1 MSSQVAVSPETI
13 STFWLNGVPPN
24 WALKPL
30 WAVASCNDE
39 TLPENTSIDRAL
51 TYVEISDVSA
61 GRGITGSTEV
71 LFAQAPSRARRVVK
85 QGDIIVSTVRTYL
98 KAIAH
103 ISEQYAG
110 VVVSTGFAVLRPFGL
125 YDRFLAHVLTCEGM
139 IAEVIARSV
148 GVSYPA
154 INSSDLLRIKVPVP
168 PHGEQRA
175 IAAFLDRE
183 TAKIDALVGE
193 QERLLVLLE
202 EKRQA
207 VIANAVTKGLDP
219 TVPMRDS
226 GVEWLGQVPAHW
238 SVATTN
244 MLKAPASTITY
255 GIVQAGPDVEGGIPY
270 VRTSDMSGTEL
281 PLTGY
286 LRTTPEIAAAYERSS
301 IKAGDLVIAIRASIG
316 KTLIVP
322 PELAGGNLTQGT
334 AKIEPGRNIFGKF
347 LCYVLNS
354 VPCQQHFASI
364 AKGTTFKEIT
374 LEMLRKLKVPQ
385 PSRAEQQLIVE
396 HLAAVLPS
404 IGQLISEAETARGL
418 LHERRAA
425 LISAAVTG
433 KLDVRAVA
441 PATEPAL
448 AAE

>member
-1 MSSQVAVSPETI
+1 MSLLSKDWTNWKLKWLCTGGPVYGENIPASAYVPQGLRFIRTTDIDGASGQLLEEGVFVSPDAVSETLADGDLLLSRSGTIGRSFLYDLSSHGPCAFAGYLIRFRPKEPYLRRFLFWFTKSDGFLDQVKSAAVESTI
-13 STFWLNGVPPN
+13 SNFNGQ
-24 WALKPL
+24 
-30 WAVASCNDE
+30 
-39 TLPENTSIDRAL
+39 R
-51 TYVEISDVSA
+51 Y
-61 GRGITGSTEV
+61 
-71 LFAQAPSRARRVVK
+71 
-85 QGDIIVSTVRTYL
+85 
-98 KAIAH
+98 
-103 ISEQYAG
+103 
-110 VVVSTGFAVLRPFGL
+110 
-125 YDRFLAHVLTCEGM
+125 
-139 IAEVIARSV
+139 AEVE
-148 GVSYPA
+148 
-154 INSSDLLRIKVPVP
+154 VPVP
-168 PHGEQRA
+168 FEPFRAQA

-183 TAKIDALVGE
+183 TAKIDALVAE

-202 EKRQA
+202 EKRQTG
-207 VIANAVTKGLDP
+207 IANAVTRGLDP
-219 TVPMRDS
+219 TVPMKDS

-244 MLKAPASTITY
+244 VLKAPASTITY
-255 GIVQAGPDVEGGIPY
+255 GIVQAGPDIEGGIPY
-270 VRTSDMSGTEL
+270 VRTSDMRGTEL

-334 AKIEPGRNIFGKF
+334 AKIEPGRNILGKF

-385 PSRAEQQLIVE
+385 PSSAEQQRIVE
-396 HLAAVLPS
+396 YLAGVLPS
-404 IGQLISEAETARGL
+404 IGQLISEAEIARGL

-433 KLDVRAVA
+433 KLDVRAPA
-441 PATEPAL
+441 PATGPAL

>member
-1 MSSQVAVSPETI
+1 MI
-13 STFWLNGVPPN
+13 SV
-24 WALKPL
+24 
-30 WAVASCNDE
+30 
-39 TLPENTSIDRAL
+39 ID
-51 TYVEISDVSA
+51 
-61 GRGITGSTEV
+61 GSTYG
-71 LFAQAPSRARRVVK
+71 AKMPRASWEFMGSMV
-85 QGDIIVSTVRTYL
+85 
-98 KAIAH
+98 A
-103 ISEQYAG
+103 
-110 VVVSTGFAVLRPFGL
+110 LRPPL
-125 YDRFLAHVLTCEGM
+125 E
-139 IAEVIARSV
+139 
-148 GVSYPA
+148 
-154 INSSDLLRIKVPVP
+154 
-168 PHGEQRA
+168 EQQA

-183 TAKIDALVGE
+183 TAKIDALVAE

-219 TVPMRDS
+219 TVPIKDS

-334 AKIEPGRNIFGKF
+334 AKIEPGRNTLGKF
-347 LCYVLNS
+347 LFYVLNS
-354 VPCQQHFASI
+354 VSCQQHFASI

-385 PSRAEQQLIVE
+385 PSRTEQQLIVD
-396 HLAAVLPS
+396 HLTAVLPS

-441 PATEPAL
+441 RATEPAL

>member
-1 MSSQVAVSPETI
+1 MTGDEQLQHLRAGWILARSDIYLINDRTTI
-13 STFWLNGVPPN
+13 NADELNGQEVFHYSIPN
-24 WALKPL
+24 VQSFGTGCVEQGADVESGKQLITSETLLVSRLNPRKATVCIACAQPITTVASTEFVALKPTNQADIAYL
-30 WAVASCNDE
+30 RY
-39 TLPENTSIDRAL
+39 T
-51 TYVEISDVSA
+51 
-61 GRGITGSTEV
+61 V
-71 LFAQAPSRARRVVK
+71 L
-85 QGDIIVSTVRTYL
+85 
-98 KAIAH
+98 
-103 ISEQYAG
+103 
-110 VVVSTGFAVLRPFGL
+110 
-125 YDRFLAHVLTCEGM
+125 
-139 IAEVIARSV
+139 
-148 GVSYPA
+148 
-154 INSSDLLRIKVPVP
+154 SDLFRQQLEARVESVTKSHQRVAPHLIYRFWWCWP
-168 PHGEQRA
+168 PLMEQQA

-183 TAKIDALVGE
+183 TAKIDALVAE

-219 TVPMRDS
+219 TVPMRGS
-226 GVEWLGQVPAHW
+226 GVEWLGHVPAHW

-244 MLKAPASTITY
+244 ALKAPASTITY
-255 GIVQAGPDVEGGIPY
+255 GIVQAGPDIEGGIPY

-316 KTLIVP
+316 KTMIVP
-322 PELAGGNLTQGT
+322 PELTGGNLTQGT
-334 AKIEPGRNIFGKF
+334 AKIEPGRNMLGNF

-441 PATEPAL
+441 QAAKPAL